1 MKDVMDVEGDAA
13 RNTQSFARYLGKRG
27 ANALAA
33 IFYVVAVLLSFVPFT
48 IRIDGAYYHNL
59 AYLAVVLVTDVMLAV
74 VSVRILQTVDVE
86 RLNTCRK
93 LSLVAIFIG
102 LVAFLVGAFT

>member
-1 MKDVMDVEGDAA
+1 
-13 RNTQSFARYLGKRG
+13 
-27 ANALAA
+27 
-33 IFYVVAVLLSFVPFT
+33 
-48 IRIDGAYYHNL
+48 
-59 AYLAVVLVTDVMLAV
+59 MLAV